1 MLNAEKVRK
10 QLQNMRTECGITYSF
25 MARKANINDS
35 TFRKFI
41 YGERSISEENL
52 IKLIRAFGLDN
63 F

>member
-1 MLNAEKVRK
+1 
-10 QLQNMRTECGITYSF
+10 MRTECGITYSF

-63 F
+63 I